1 MIFPLSYSF
10 LFLPMI
16 LPLADSSKNH
26 SADLKDLGKD
36 LCPVLLIMVFLL
48 RNTT

>member
-16 LPLADSSKNH
+16 LPLADS